1 SCLKHPRYPR
11 SSAAN
16 AGPRSRISC
25 SVIGFPP
32 DNLPIGFQETRAVV
46 LDRRSPGVTAAMRT
60 AGLTLQLFVDVRM
73 DQDQMELEIPP
84 EFVAA
89 CGRHGLGVYLIS
101 NDS

>member
-1 SCLKHPRYPR
+1 
-11 SSAAN
+11 
-16 AGPRSRISC
+16 
-25 SVIGFPP
+25 
-32 DNLPIGFQETRAVV
+32 
-46 LDRRSPGVTAAMRT
+46 MRT